1 MTAKNEMVFAGSS
14 FGRIFLHL
22 GAFKRDWK
30 FKWHMD
36 GIKREVLKMIGV
48 EA

>member
-1 MTAKNEMVFAGSS
+1 MTAKNEMMFSESS
-14 FGRIFLHL
+14 FGRIFLHI
-22 GAFKRDWK
+22 GAYKTDRN